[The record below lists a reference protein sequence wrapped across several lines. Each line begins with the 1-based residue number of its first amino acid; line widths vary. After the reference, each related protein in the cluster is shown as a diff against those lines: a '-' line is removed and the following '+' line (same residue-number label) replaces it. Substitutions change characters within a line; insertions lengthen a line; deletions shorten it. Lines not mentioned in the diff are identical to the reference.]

1 MVTLP
6 VNGHANVLA
15 IPQDE
20 RDPLVIVGQTDVA
33 GKVHAR
39 FDERHDI
46 CHVLLVTVVAV
57 GVIVAVPAG
66 FLLSAAHSWKDKE
79 SERMSPG
86 PCERA

>member
-20 RDPLVIVGQTDVA
+20 RDPLVIIRQTDVA

-46 CHVLLVTVVAV
+46 RHVLLVIV